1 MATKPGISEHSTRP
15 SRRAAREQSTGLG
28 SMLSNSKEEN
38 AAPEA
43 STDSAVSSSG
53 SSRERTDAPGE
64 RVAAEHRQS
73 DLAVAASRL
82 SAAKKVRKVPFSTQ
96 IEMDTEKRVE
106 WLIRTKGYK
115 KTDITGD
122 ALDALLDAF
131 GVPPADKI
139 KD

>member
-1 MATKPGISEHSTRP
+1 M
-15 SRRAAREQSTGLG
+15 
-28 SMLSNSKEEN
+28 
-38 AAPEA
+38 
-43 STDSAVSSSG
+43 
-53 SSRERTDAPGE
+53 
-64 RVAAEHRQS
+64 
-73 DLAVAASRL
+73 
-82 SAAKKVRKVPFSTQ
+82 PFSTQ

-122 ALDALLDAF
+122 ALDALLDAL